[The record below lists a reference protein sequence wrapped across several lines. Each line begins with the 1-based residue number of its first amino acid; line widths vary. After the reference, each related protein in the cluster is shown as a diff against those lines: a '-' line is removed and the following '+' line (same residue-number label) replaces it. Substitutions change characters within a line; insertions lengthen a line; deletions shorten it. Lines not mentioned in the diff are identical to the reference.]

1 MIFHRLTPGPIS
13 LRRAALFTGLIE
25 DRGKVKSRSGGSL
38 TVGTTL
44 FETASTGDSIAVDGS
59 CLTVS
64 DKGNG
69 SLTFHCSTE
78 TVSRTVIS
86 GYYPGTEVNLERPLM
101 LSDGLHGHIVT
112 GHVDET
118 ARILKVKISGEGMT
132 AWISCS
138 GKNFFLLVEKGSIA
152 VSGIS
157 LTVASLAPDRFSVV
171 LIPETLE
178 RTTAGNWKPG
188 SHVNLEYDII
198 GKYVLKQTDAVIGN
212 RRLRDYLEQ

>member
-1 MIFHRLTPGPIS
+1 M
-13 LRRAALFTGLIE
+13 FTGLIE
-25 DRGKVKSRSGGSL
+25 DRGIVKSRSGSNL
-38 TVGTTL
+38 TVGTKL
-44 FETASTGDSIAVDGS
+44 FETASPGDSIAVDGS

-64 DKGNG
+64 NTGNR
-69 SLTFHCSTE
+69 SLSFHCSAE
-78 TVSRTVIS
+78 TISKTIIS
-86 GYYPGTEVNLERPLM
+86 GYYPGIEVNLERPLRF
-101 LSDGLHGHIVT
+101 SGGLHGHIVT

-118 ARILKVKISGEGMT
+118 AEVLKVKRSGEGMT
-132 AWISCS
+132 VWISCS
-138 GKNFFLLVEKGSIA
+138 GNSFPLLVEKGSIA

-178 RTTAGNWKPG
+178 RTTAENWKPG

-198 GKYVLKQTDAVIGN
+198 GKYVLKQTDAFIRN